1 MKRKVKRGIKI
12 LNQLVDG
19 VITFDA
25 KDLLNASSPISLPH
39 KQEDKSED
47 SCVGLKSY
55 LIYLIYVYRAYGH
68 IVLGNHDVT
77 YLFL

>member
-25 KDLLNASSPISLPH
+25 KDLLNASSPIALPS
-39 KQEDKSED
+39 KTDDKDD

-55 LIYLIYVYRAYGH
+55 LIYLIYVYRAYAH
-68 IVLGNHDVT
+68 IVLGNLDVS
-77 YLFL
+77 LI